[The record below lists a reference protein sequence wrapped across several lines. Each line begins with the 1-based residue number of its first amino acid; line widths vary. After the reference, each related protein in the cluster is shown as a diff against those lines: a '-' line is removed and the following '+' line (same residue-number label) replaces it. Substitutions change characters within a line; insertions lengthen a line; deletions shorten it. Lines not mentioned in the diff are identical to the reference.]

1 MAGEVTQAVTTVVD
15 PVKVVTLTCTADSSD
30 GSYPATALTGIP
42 SNVKGGRLLQIITD
56 PSGDTA
62 PQDNY
67 DITVTDSGG
76 ADLLLGVGANRDTTN
91 TEVAIIQ
98 SNGAHPV
105 YAGTDTLTLNITNN
119 NVNSAVIVIKL
130 YYTEGV

>member
-1 MAGEVTQAVTTVVD
+1 MAGTVTESVTTIVD
-15 PVKVVTLTCTADSSD
+15 HVKVVSFTCTADSSD

-42 SNVKGGRLLQIITD
+42 RDARGGRLLQIMTD

-67 DITVTDSGG
+67 DITVTDSVG
-76 ADLLLGVGANRDTTN
+76 ADLLLGVGANRDTAN
-91 TEVAIIQ
+91 TEVAIIAT
-98 SNGAHPV
+98 NGAHSV